1 VYVDRVQTEGANG
14 AGPVVGGKPDCTR
27 GRSSPLF
34 TGERGGRRGGRLH
47 TSSGRRRGGHVAT
60 SAMDSA
66 RTGGRHG
73 DVDAVAKRG
82 LGNPCLVS
90 IFVTFFF
97 CRNRLCLTFLHLW
110 KDFDPRSVHW
120 AGPSSLQVQGVIG
133 LPLSHQGYFGPAR
146 GKIGSDKRVFLLY

>member
-1 VYVDRVQTEGANG
+1 MGRDLWSAANRIAPAAVRVRCLRESG
-14 AGPVVGGKPDCTR
+14 AGPRDLAR
-27 GRSSPLF
+27 A
-34 TGERGGRRGGRLH
+34 RGGRLH

>member
-1 VYVDRVQTEGANG
+1 MGRDLWSAANRIAPAAVRVRCLRESG
-14 AGPVVGGKPDCTR
+14 AGPRDLAR
-27 GRSSPLF
+27 A
-34 TGERGGRRGGRLH
+34 RGGRLH

-97 CRNRLCLTFLHLW
+97 AETVFVSLFYISGKILTPGLFIGL
-110 KDFDPRSVHW
+110 
-120 AGPSSLQVQGVIG
+120 GLQV
-133 LPLSHQGYFGPAR
+133 SRSRA
-146 GKIGSDKRVFLLY
+146 